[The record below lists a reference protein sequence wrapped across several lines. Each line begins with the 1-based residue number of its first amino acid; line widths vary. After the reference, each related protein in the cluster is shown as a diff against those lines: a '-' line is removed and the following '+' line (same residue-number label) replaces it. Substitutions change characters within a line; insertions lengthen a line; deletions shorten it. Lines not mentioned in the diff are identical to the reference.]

1 MTKAPFLMSQKIEL
15 KSLRNIG
22 IMAHID
28 AGKTT
33 TTERILFYT
42 GKIHKIGEVHDG
54 TATMDWMQQEQERG
68 ITITSAATTC
78 FWKDYCLNIIDTPGH
93 VDFTVEVERSL
104 RVLDGAVAV
113 FDGVAGV
120 EPQSETVWRQADK
133 YKVPRLAFIN
143 KLDRIGAVF
152 EDAVESI
159 RERLAAVPVPFQ
171 IPIGSEDQ
179 FKGIVDLIK
188 MKALVW
194 ESDETGAAFSEQDI
208 PEDLED
214 DAELAREFLIESVA
228 EYDDSVMEKFL
239 EGEALSVEE
248 IYHAARKATI
258 ALKIVPVFCG
268 SAFKNK
274 GIQPL
279 LDGVGYLLPSPLDLP
294 SVKGFT
300 DDDSEKAIERKRLPD
315 EPLSL
320 LAFKIQND
328 PFVGQLAYVRVY
340 SGVMKTGDTVLNTRL
355 GKKERVSKILLMEAN
370 QRTEAQTLQAG
381 QIAALAGLK
390 LVATG
395 DTLCDPKK
403 PIRLESLEVPEPV
416 ISIAIEPKSSGDT
429 DKMAKALDRLEKE
442 DPTFK
447 VRFESETGQTL
458 ISGMGELHLEIIA
471 DRLLREFKIAANV
484 GEPQVSYRESISA
497 EAKVSKVFQRETEK
511 LNQYAG
517 VTIKIEPAEKGQ
529 GFKFEDT
536 VKKVD
541 GYTDEFSRAVERG
554 LNEAMQVGSIAG
566 FPVIDVKATLIG
578 VDVQKD
584 ISDAGAFKIVANQ
597 ALRDALRE
605 ASPILL
611 EPVMALEILVPE
623 DFLSNIMTDLNGRR
637 ARVNNVGL
645 KGHLQKVDA
654 VAPLSEMFG
663 YSTGLRSISQGRATY
678 SMKFDSYEQV
688 SQAVLDRVTKGIF

>member
-1 MTKAPFLMSQKIEL
+1 MSKKIDL
-15 KSLRNIG
+15 STLRNIG

-78 FWKDYCLNIIDTPGH
+78 YWKDFCLNIIDTPGH

-133 YKVPRLAFIN
+133 YKVPRIAFIN
-143 KLDRIGAVF
+143 KLDRVGAVF
-152 EDAVESI
+152 EDAVDSI
-159 RERLAAVPVPFQ
+159 RERLGAVPVAFQ
-171 IPIGSEDQ
+171 LPIGAEDG
-179 FKGIVDLIK
+179 FVGMVDLIA
-188 MKALVW
+188 MQALIW
-194 ESDETGAAFSEQDI
+194 KSDETGAEFETVAI
-208 PEDLED
+208 PAEMQD
-214 DAELAREFLIESVA
+214 DAELAREQIIESVA
-228 EYDDSVMEKFL
+228 EFDDAVMNKFL
-239 EGEALSVEE
+239 EGETLSNDD
-248 IYHAARKATI
+248 IMTAARAATI

-279 LDGVGYLLPSPLDLP
+279 LDGITALLPSPLDLP

-300 DDDSEKAIERKRLPD
+300 DDDQEKIIERRRTSED
-315 EPLSL
+315 PLSI

-340 SGVMKTGDTVLNTRL
+340 SGVLKTGDSILNPRL

-370 QRTEAQTLQAG
+370 QRTEAPSLHAG

-390 LVATG
+390 LVVTG
-395 DTLCDPKK
+395 DTLCDAQK

-416 ISIAIEPKSSGDT
+416 ISIAIEPKSSSDT
-429 DKMAKALDRLEKE
+429 DKMTKALDRLEKE

-447 VRFESETGQTL
+447 VRFDSETGQTL

-471 DRLLREFKIAANV
+471 DRLLREFKVAANV

-497 EAKVSKVFQRETEK
+497 KKIITKVFSRETEK

-517 VTIKIEPAEKGQ
+517 VTIKLEPGEKGS
-529 GFKFEDT
+529 GFQFSSLVD
-536 VKKVD
+536 KKD
-541 GYTDEFSRAVERG
+541 GYTDEFERAVERG
-554 LNEAMQVGSIAG
+554 LNESMQVGSIAG
-566 FPVIDVKATLIG
+566 FPVINVKVTLQK
-578 VDVQKD
+578 VDLQKE
-584 ISDAGAFKIVANQ
+584 ITEASAFKIVASQ
-597 ALRDALRE
+597 ALRDGFRE

-611 EPVMALEILVPE
+611 EPMMQLEILVPE

-654 VAPLSEMFG
+654 IAPLSEMFG

-678 SMKFDSYEQV
+678 SMTFDSYEQV
-688 SQAVLDRVTKGIF
+688 SQVILDRVTKGVF